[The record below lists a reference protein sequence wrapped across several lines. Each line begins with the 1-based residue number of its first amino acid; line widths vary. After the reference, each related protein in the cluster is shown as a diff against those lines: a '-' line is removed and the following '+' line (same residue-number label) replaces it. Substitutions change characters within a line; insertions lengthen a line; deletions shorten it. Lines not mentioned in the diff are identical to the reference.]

1 MTAKERTYAFI
12 MAGGVGKRFWP
23 VGRRHRPK
31 QLLPMGGRR
40 TLLED
45 TLRRLDPV
53 IPPERQWIGT
63 NEEVRESIEE
73 ILGPESPRTFVI
85 EPEGRNTTA
94 CVALAAL
101 KLHKHHPGAIMAVLP
116 ADQRFRKEAVFRKA
130 LAKAIT
136 LADKKKKLVT
146 FGIPPTRVETGYG
159 YIEVDPLLMDPRNG
173 APARRFVEKPPEE
186 QVRQF
191 LSAGNFYWNS
201 GMFVW
206 RVDVILDQMRRVVPD
221 VIDPLSAILPQL
233 ETDEEEDALAEVFPE
248 LPAISIDHGV
258 LERSAEVWVL
268 PLKDAGWT
276 DLGSWTAVYDALP
289 KDGHGNV
296 AEGVHVM
303 VDSRNNLVI
312 NETAQAVALVG
323 LEDHMVLVTRDVLLV
338 GHKRRDQ
345 DVKKIVEKLA
355 DLGLHRL
362 E

>member
-1 MTAKERTYAFI
+1 

-45 TLRRLDPV
+45 TLRRLMPV

-63 NEEVRESIEE
+63 NAQVRESIEKL
-73 ILGPESPRTFVI
+73 IGPDPKQTFVI

-101 KLHKHHPGAIMAVLP
+101 KLHKHQPGAIMAVLP
-116 ADQRFRKEAVFRKA
+116 ADQRFLKEALFRKA
-130 LAKAIT
+130 LVKAIT
-136 LADKKKKLVT
+136 LADKKRKLVT

-159 YIEVDPLLMDPRNG
+159 YIEVDPLLVDPANG
-173 APARRFVEKPPEE
+173 APALRFVEKPPEE
-186 QVRQF
+186 AVRQF
-191 LSAGNFYWNS
+191 LAAGNFFWNS

-206 RVDVILDQMRRVVPD
+206 RVDVILEQMRKAVPE
-221 VIDPLSAILPQL
+221 VIGPLLAILPQL
-233 ETDEEEDALAEVFPE
+233 GTEEEEEALADVFPD

-258 LERSAEVWVL
+258 LERSRDVWVL

-289 KDGHGNV
+289 KDDHGNV

-312 NETAQAVALVG
+312 NETSQAVALVG